1 MKLKVVFSF
10 NYLKQSDKMNKN
22 IKNWLFIG
30 ATFAFMTSCEKQLD
44 VKPTAS
50 IEVSEALATSQSVE
64 VTLTGAYDA
73 LSSGNLYGGAIQ
85 YSGDLLG
92 DESEVRFA
100 GTFTT
105 LDELWRKTFTTTNGQ
120 TQATWLAG
128 YNTINITNNIL
139 SALDKVEAS
148 QKNRIEGEARFIRG
162 LMYFDLVRL
171 WAKAWGDGDANTNLG
186 IPLVTTPTRE
196 VSEADARPRATVA
209 AIYAQV
215 IEDLTK
221 AESLLPAVRTANL
234 PNEVVSLFGFAS
246 KSAAQAILARVY
258 LQQSKYTE
266 ARDAAN
272 RVIAGSQFA
281 LTGDFASAFSDAN
294 NDSEIIFRT
303 IVTDQDGV
311 NSMNTYYAPATYQ
324 GRGDIRVQTKH
335 LNLYQSGDTRGL
347 FFVRASNNTYTAK
360 YLNQYGDVPVVR
372 LAEMYL
378 VRAETNLRLGTTTG
392 ATPLNDVNLIRE
404 RAGAN
409 TLATVTVNDV
419 LAERK
424 LELAFEGQQIHD
436 AKRIKKNV
444 GTLPFSDN
452 KLVIPIPQREIDTN
466 KSLIQNPGY

>member
-1 MKLKVVFSF
+1 
-10 NYLKQSDKMNKN
+10 MNKN

-30 ATFAFMTSCEKQLD
+30 ATVAFMTSCDKQLD

-50 IEVSEALATSQSVE
+50 IDESEALANSQSVE
-64 VTLTGAYDA
+64 VTLTGAYNS
-73 LSSGNLYGGAIQ
+73 LSSTNLYGGAIQ

-120 TQATWLAG
+120 TQSTWLVG
-128 YNTINITNNIL
+128 YSTINIANNVL
-139 SALDKVEAS
+139 SALDKVDADK
-148 QKNRIEGEARFIRG
+148 KNGVEGEARFIRG
-162 LMYFDLVRL
+162 LVYFDLVRL
-171 WAKAWGDGDANTNLG
+171 WAKAWGDGDANANPG
-186 IPLVTTPTRE
+186 VPLVTTPTRG
-196 VSEADARPRATVA
+196 VTDADFRPRATVA

-221 AESLLPAVRTANL
+221 AESLLGNPSNT
-234 PNEVVSLFGFAS
+234 GFAS

-258 LQQSKYTE
+258 LQQGNYTA

-272 RVIAGSQFA
+272 RVIAGQQFS
-281 LTGDFASAFSDAN
+281 LTETFDKAFMDAT
-294 NDSEIIFRT
+294 NDSEIIFKI
-303 IVTDQDGV
+303 IVTDQDGA
-311 NSMNTYYAPATYQ
+311 NNLNLYYAPSTYQ

-335 LNLYQSGDTRGL
+335 LNLYEPGDIRGT
-347 FFVRASNNTYTAK
+347 FFVRASGNTFTAK
-360 YLNQYGDVPVVR
+360 FLDQYGDVPVVR

-378 VRAETNLRLGTTTG
+378 IRAETNLRLGTTTG
-392 ATPLNDVNLIRE
+392 ATPLNDVNLIRS
-404 RAGAN
+404 RANVAPL
-409 TLATVTVNDV
+409 TTVTINDV
-419 LAERK
+419 LAERH

-452 KLVIPIPQREIDTN
+452 KLVIPIPQREMDTN
-466 KSLIQNPGY
+466 KSLVQNPGY